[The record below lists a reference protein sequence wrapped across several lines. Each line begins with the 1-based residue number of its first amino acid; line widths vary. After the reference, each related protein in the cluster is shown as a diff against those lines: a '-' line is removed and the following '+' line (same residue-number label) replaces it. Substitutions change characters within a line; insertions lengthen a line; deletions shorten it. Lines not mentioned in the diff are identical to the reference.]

1 MPAAVI
7 TCTRTFSVSA
17 SQRRVGIWSSTLVV
31 YLYPWAFVLHPSNRL
46 TFTTQPRNAPFR
58 LQKSNCMHLG
68 IRPKLK
74 ARPSL
79 LDLVRARNADA
90 GGSVTFDSGDIKE
103 KRQEAP
109 AQLEL
114 ESFPQFSTGG
124 SGSLGPLGELSSAT
138 STTAASAATPTTSS
152 PPPAAPTPRPL
163 NLSLHQHQLNLDLA
177 RHLPLPNSPSSPSTQ
192 SSPLSP
198 PPLSPARPLSPFSD
212 SDSSFSS
219 PDLELDAVP
228 VLANTMPPV

>member
-1 MPAAVI
+1 MPAVEI
-7 TCTRTFSVSA
+7 HCTCAFSVSA
-17 SQRRVGIWSSTLVV
+17 PCRHLELYLTLLV

-46 TFTTQPRNAPFR
+46 TFITQPRNAPFR

-90 GGSVTFDSGDIKE
+90 GGSVTFDSGDIKTRHE
-103 KRQEAP
+103 EEAP
-109 AQLEL
+109 ATQLEL
-114 ESFPQFSTGG
+114 ESFPQFSTG
-124 SGSLGPLGELSSAT
+124 SGSGPLGELSSAT
-138 STTAASAATPTTSS
+138 STTAATPTTSS
-152 PPPAAPTPRPL
+152 PPPPPPAAPTPRPL

-192 SSPLSP
+192 SPPLSP
-198 PPLSPARPLSPFSD
+198 PPLSSVRPLSPFSD
-212 SDSSFSS
+212 SDSSFSC
-219 PDLELDAVP
+219 PDLELDVAP